1 MRSSHPIAL
10 TRISD
15 AIVCVTDHNG
25 HRCDLC
31 REGEGVRA
39 GWGTRFG
46 SYPLQDA
53 GFKTLALLSAVKEEI
68 VNRCGSAR
76 SRVGKAPRALSI
88 LPEGLAGLG
97 KSKYSR
103 SSVTYPPTSG
113 SAPHAP
119 RSQHRHAL
127 GSLPDESPAGEA
139 RPMIRPGVFPSH
151 QWGVECPHQYYPLSV
166 YCKLYMYKRKLPMY
180 SSLLYACITL
190 KCKQ

>member
-113 SAPHAP
+113 SALH
-119 RSQHRHAL
+119 SQHRHAL
-127 GSLPDESPAGEA
+127 GSLPAGDV
-139 RPMIRPGVFPSH
+139 RPMRYAHRVLPSH
-151 QWGVECPHQYYPLSV
+151 QRGAERPTRIL
-166 YCKLYMYKRKLPMY
+166 
-180 SSLLYACITL
+180 SSLLES
-190 KCKQ
+190 